1 MTTRTHEPELAQ
13 AFAERLL
20 ACANDAALALM
31 ISIGHRTG
39 LFDTLR
45 RIPPAT
51 SAELALEAGLDER
64 YVREWLG
71 ALVAARVVRLDPATG
86 RHELPPEHAAH
97 LCRAAGSDNL
107 ATFLQFIPVLGSVE
121 DRIVECFRKGGGVP
135 YAAFPRFHQ
144 IMEEESALTVVGAL
158 DEHILP
164 LVPDLEQRLR
174 SGIEVLDVGCGRGRA
189 LLHLASRFPASR
201 FAGYDL
207 SPEAI
212 EYARASARERGLSNV
227 RFEARDVTELPER
240 RHFDLVTAFDA
251 IHDQMH
257 PDRVLSGIA
266 RALRPDGVFLAQDIR
281 ASAHT
286 HQNLDHPLGT
296 YLYTVSCLHCMT
308 VSLAGG
314 GMGLGTCW
322 GEETAVTMLREAGF
336 TQIDV
341 RRLDHDILNNYYV
354 ARLT

>member
-1 MTTRTHEPELAQ
+1 MTTRTHEPAQSQ

-39 LFDTLR
+39 LFDTLD

-51 SAELALEAGLDER
+51 SAELALEAALDER

-71 ALVAARVVRLDPATG
+71 ALVAARVVHLDPATG
-86 RHELPPEHAAH
+86 RHVLPPEHAAH

-107 ATFLQFIPVLGSVE
+107 ATFLQFIPVLGAVE
-121 DRIVECFRKGGGVP
+121 DRIVECFRSGGGVP
-135 YAAFPRFHQ
+135 YSAFPRFHEV
-144 IMEEESALTVVGAL
+144 MEEESALTVVGAL

-164 LVPDLEQRLR
+164 LVPGLESRLR
-174 SGIEVLDVGCGRGRA
+174 AGIDVLDVGCGRGRA

-201 FAGYDL
+201 FLGYDL
-207 SPEAI
+207 SLDAV
-212 EYARASARERGLSNV
+212 EYGRAAARGRGLSNV

-240 RHFDLVTAFDA
+240 GCIDLVTAFDA

-257 PDRVLSGIA
+257 PDRVLAGIA
-266 RALRPDGVFLAQDIR
+266 RALRADGVFLAQDIR
-281 ASAHT
+281 ASSHS
-286 HQNLDHPLGT
+286 HRNIEHPLGT

-314 GMGLGTCW
+314 GAGLGTCW
-322 GEETAVTMLREAGF
+322 GEETALEMLRAAGF
-336 TQIDV
+336 TRVDV
-341 RRLDHDILNNYYV
+341 RRLEHDILNNYYL
-354 ARLT
+354 ARP